1 MSIKGIKKENVEK
14 GNPVAFPKFNKIVL
28 LDDSDIAFFS
38 CETLLKEV
46 HISNEIKRE
55 ISASSVI
62 NNLKSSERLSDIP
75 ELIFMDIN
83 IKKTDGFRFL
93 EDFNNLSDFVK
104 SKCKIVVLSSNHDL
118 DDKKRILLHP
128 SVIMLLHKPIDAFHL
143 KELL

>member
-1 MSIKGIKKENVEK
+1 MSTKGIKIEK
-14 GNPVAFPKFNKIVL
+14 GDQVNPTAFPKFNKVIL
-28 LDDSDIAFFS
+28 LDDSDVAFFS

-46 HISNEIKRE
+46 HISREIKRE

-62 NNLKSSERLSDIP
+62 NKLKSSERLSDIP

-83 IKKTDGFRFL
+83 TKKTDGFKFL
-93 EDFNNLSDFVK
+93 DEFNNLSDFVK
-104 SKCKIVVLSSNHDL
+104 SKCKIVVLSNNHDL

>member
-1 MSIKGIKKENVEK
+1 MSTKGIKIEK
-14 GNPVAFPKFNKIVL
+14 GDQVNPPAFPKFNKVIL
-28 LDDSDIAFFS
+28 LDDSDVAFFS

-46 HISNEIKRE
+46 HISKEIKRE

-62 NNLKSSERLSDIP
+62 NKLKSSERLSDIP

-83 IKKTDGFRFL
+83 TKKTDGFKFL
-93 EDFNNLSDFVK
+93 DEFNNLSDFVK
-104 SKCKIVVLSSNHDL
+104 SKCKIVVLSNNHDL

-143 KELL
+143 KDLL